1 MRVDLLPIQPLVNTR
16 KAKIDLSPSFAWNNR
31 DYIYDLWN
39 ESEIINM
46 PQIPTHGKTKTN
58 SKNKIN
64 NINNPEE
71 NKKRNKSESLH
82 TL

>member
-1 MRVDLLPIQPLVNTR
+1 MR
-16 KAKIDLSPSFAWNNR
+16 KAKIDLSPSFAWNNQ

-39 ESEIINM
+39 ESEMINM

-58 SKNKIN
+58 RKNKIN

-71 NKKRNKSESLH
+71 NKKHNKSESLH